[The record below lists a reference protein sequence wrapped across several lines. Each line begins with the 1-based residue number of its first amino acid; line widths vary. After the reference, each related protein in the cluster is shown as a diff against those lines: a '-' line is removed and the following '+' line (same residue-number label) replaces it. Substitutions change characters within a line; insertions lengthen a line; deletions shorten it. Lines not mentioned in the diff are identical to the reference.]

1 MRAVPEK
8 IRSGL
13 VELRTRSGLVCV
25 SPSFAERIYLLW
37 TFRNFPRLPKEVL
50 NRHQRELIER
60 LGRTA
65 VVRQRAPVARTSL
78 IGAVENVE
86 LLPERKPEIPARAE
100 KIITMNLA
108 EAARVAPQA
117 VGAMPMPGCSA
128 EKNQSG
134 FGRRRQPS
142 AEVQSISLPK
152 PASVGQSAVQNIAAV
167 RRGAKHRGWLVG
179 AVVACCSVLLLGVPY
194 YARKL
199 RPAKTASVSRTAV
212 DAHERS
218 EASIPRIPP
227 ASATRPQTIPPS
239 MPLQHDLPVKTRPDQ
254 PSPIVSTIL
263 RESTPPP
270 EPHPAVASADSIPV
284 PRVQIAGPPLSG
296 FTYPTVPNATLTGK
310 VSLKALIAPD
320 GSVASVDVVSGDR
333 TLARAAAQAVRH
345 WRYGSRELNGNAA
358 EAETNIVISF
368 AGEDAVSI
376 SFPQ

>member
-1 MRAVPEK
+1 M
-8 IRSGL
+8 
-13 VELRTRSGLVCV
+13 CV